1 MHRLERCSDT
11 ISQTI
16 VVESSA
22 GIFTPSP
29 LVFQLIPNPTN
40 GEIFITTK
48 HQGNKNV
55 CLNNLLGQVVFSQVI
70 SGTKIN
76 INLSGQAPG
85 LYILTLTDIE
95 TGKTGV
101 QKIILE

>member
-1 MHRLERCSDT
+1 
-11 ISQTI
+11 
-16 VVESSA
+16 
-22 GIFTPSP
+22 
-29 LVFQLIPNPTN
+29 
-40 GEIFITTK
+40 
-48 HQGNKNV
+48 V

-76 INLSGQAPG
+76 INLNGQAPG
-85 LYILTLTDIE
+85 IYILTLTDIE